1 MTQSSSVVFRYVQE
15 AGLLTVYSA
24 VQSLMELPGIDS
36 VQVLI
41 RESVK
46 RLRGYLII
54 SEPVRQ
60 KPRHGEE

>member
-1 MTQSSSVVFRYVQE
+1 M
-15 AGLLTVYSA
+15 TVYSA